1 MNIALI
7 GPSGVGKGTH
17 SNILVE
23 RFNFIHLVTGELF
36 RENLENRTAVGFLAK
51 RYLSQGELV
60 PDEVV
65 DAMVAAWLWKADPQK
80 GVLFDGFPRT
90 IYQAQFLDILFDELG
105 RHIDAVIYLKISDEE
120 VTQRLS
126 KRVICQNCHTPYH
139 LEFRPPRQA
148 GVCDLCGGELLQRPD
163 DIPEMVRVRLRA
175 FRRVIGP
182 VLYYYQE
189 SDRLIL
195 IDGEGSFDQVSS
207 TIVEAVETVQ
217 RQEARA
223 ATSEETSQIETA
235 AAIVR
240 PLSPAKATHRSFDL
254 VLVGGP
260 GSGKGT
266 QAEQLKNHLEVPHIA
281 SGDLFRE
288 NLKNQTEL
296 GKLAKTYM
304 DRGELV
310 PDDVT
315 EAMVEDRISR
325 PDAANG
331 FILDG
336 FPRTLS
342 QAQAL
347 TEMLN
352 NMRRRIDGV
361 LYIRVSDEEIVKRL
375 SGRLICRDCQTPY
388 HLSFKPPAKEGI
400 CDACGGDLYQR
411 DDDNPKT
418 VRARLKTF
426 HDQTAP
432 IINYYRDT
440 GVLVEIN
447 GEGEVSSVTVKAI
460 AAVKELRKVTSAV

>member
-1 MNIALI
+1 MSIALI

-23 RFNFIHLVTGELF
+23 KFNLIHLVTGELF
-36 RENLENRTAVGFLAK
+36 RENLEKRTAVGFLAK

-65 DAMVAAWLWKADPQK
+65 DAMVAAWLWKANPQK

-90 IYQAQFLDILFDELG
+90 VYQAQFLDIIFDDLG
-105 RHIDAVIYLKISDEE
+105 RKLDAVIYLKISDEE
-120 VTQRLS
+120 VIRRLS

-139 LEFRPPRQA
+139 LELRQPHQA
-148 GVCDLCGGELLQRPD
+148 GVCDRCGGELFQRPD
-163 DIPEMVRVRLRA
+163 DIPEMARVRLRA

-189 SDRLIL
+189 SNRLIL
-195 IDGEGSFDQVSS
+195 IDGKGSFDEVSAA
-207 TIVEAVETVQ
+207 IIEAVETVQ

-223 ATSEETSQIETA
+223 ATSEEARQIETA
-235 AAIVR
+235 AEIVT
-240 PLSPAKATHRSFDL
+240 PISPQEATHQSFDL

-266 QAEQLKNHLEVPHIA
+266 QAEQLKNYLELPHIA

-325 PDAANG
+325 PDASKG

-336 FPRTLS
+336 FPRTLP

-352 NMRRRIDGV
+352 NMQRRIDGV

-388 HLSFKPPAKEGI
+388 HLAFKPPAKEGI
-400 CDACGGDLYQR
+400 CDACGGSLYQR

-432 IINYYRDT
+432 IINYYRDS

-447 GEGEVSSVTVKAI
+447 GEGEVSSVTEKAI
-460 AAVKELRKVTSAV
+460 AVVKELRTVNSSA